1 MPSVEIIIVAAG
13 SGLRYGAPLPKQ
25 FCELAG
31 RPVVMHTV
39 DRIRRILPDAKITLV
54 ISREMADLWH
64 DLCLEHTFESPK
76 ITYGGATRW
85 ESVRNAIAAADPDA
99 GIIMVHDAVRPLLT
113 SEMID
118 SINQALTDPDVDGAI
133 PAIPVIDSLRIV
145 NADGS
150 STSIDRSP
158 IRAVQTPQAFR
169 AKLLRNAYSLP
180 YKDSFTDDASVMEA
194 AGFGNLKLTQGSP
207 SNIKITNP
215 GDIAVAELLMKQNE
229 FSSQL

>member
-39 DRIRRILPDAKITLV
+39 DRLRHIMPDANITLV
-54 ISREMADLWH
+54 ISRDMSDLWS
-64 DLCLEHTFESPK
+64 DLCSKHSFASPE
-76 ITYGGATRW
+76 IAFGGATRW
-85 ESVRNAIAAADPDA
+85 ESVRNAIAAGSPEAD
-99 GIIMVHDAVRPLLT
+99 IIMVHDAVRPLVT

-118 SINQALTDPDVDGAI
+118 SIKQAMSDSDVDGAI
-133 PAIPVIDSLRIV
+133 PAVPVTDSLRV
-145 NADGS
+145 VGADGS
-150 STSIDRSP
+150 SVSIDRSP
-158 IRAVQTPQAFR
+158 MRAVQTPQAFK
-169 AKLLRNAYSLP
+169 AMLLRKAYSMP
-180 YKDSFTDDASVMEA
+180 YQDSFTDDASVMES
-194 AGFGNLKLTQGSP
+194 AGFGNLKLTKGSP

-229 FSSQL
+229 LSSQL